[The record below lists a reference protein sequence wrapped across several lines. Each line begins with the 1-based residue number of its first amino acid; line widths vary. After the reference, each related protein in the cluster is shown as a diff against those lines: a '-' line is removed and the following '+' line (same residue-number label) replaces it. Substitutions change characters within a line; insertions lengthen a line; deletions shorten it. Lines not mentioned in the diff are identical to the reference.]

1 MTDFKGFYRDQ
12 IVIYKEAKMPRKSF
26 LFFTLLLCS
35 FCFYSCSRGGAADN
49 SVSKPAAESQN
60 ENTAVSADNRFALNL
75 YKELSGKDANSN
87 IFFSPYS
94 IYSAFG
100 LLYEGAA
107 GETARQLENIFG
119 FNPVPAERR
128 AAMNNE
134 LSAYQGLT
142 DGYGIAIANSV
153 WVNKSFKVF
162 PEFSSALKNYYF
174 AQSFNFI
181 DAGKI
186 NSWVNEK
193 TFGRIDRL
201 VDSSV
206 NNSQVILANA
216 IYFKA
221 KWASYFKEEF
231 TAKADFFTAGGE
243 KATVDMMH
251 QENDFPYYENEKVQV
266 LRMKYKIDNK
276 NMSMTVIL
284 PKKNNISEAEDFLYG
299 NGLERLSLN
308 ELKVLVSFPKFKLD
322 WGSEE
327 LLDIIEKMGLA
338 NFSPDYSGISKE
350 PLVISKVIHKAFIEV
365 SEKET
370 EAAAATVGMLKQI
383 IEPAKVK
390 PKIFKAD
397 HPFVYMITDDDNGKI
412 LFLGKM
418 MNPAQSN

>member
-1 MTDFKGFYRDQ
+1 
-12 IVIYKEAKMPRKSF
+12 MPRKSF

-107 GETARQLENIFG
+107 GETARQLESIFG

-128 AAMNNE
+128 AAMKDN
-134 LSAYQGLT
+134 LFRYQSLT
-142 DGYGIAIANSV
+142 DGYGISVANSI
-153 WVNKSFKVF
+153 WINKSFKVN
-162 PEFSSALKNYYF
+162 PEYSSVLKDYYF

-181 DAGKI
+181 AADKI
-186 NSWVNEK
+186 NAWVSEK

-206 NNSQVILANA
+206 NNSKVLLANA

-221 KWASYFKEEF
+221 KWDLPFDKKL
-231 TAKADFFTAGGE
+231 TAQFDFFVNDGG
-243 KATVDMMH
+243 KTTVDMMH
-251 QENDFPYYENEKVQV
+251 LQGDFPYYENDKVQI
-266 LRMKYKIDNK
+266 LRMKYKIENK
-276 NMSMTVIL
+276 NISMTVIL

-322 WGSEE
+322 WGSDE
-327 LLDIIEKMGLA
+327 LLDIILKMGLS
-338 NFSPDYSGISKE
+338 NFSPDYSGISKD

-370 EAAAATVGMLKQI
+370 EAAAVTAIMMRNCALSPKH
-383 IEPAKVK
+383 EDM